1 MEKKQILIQGKVLSY
16 YQSWNIGKIWVLVF
30 LHGWMQDGTSF
41 RDIFTHLEGK
51 NIPYIS
57 FDLPGFGSSALLHD
71 NMTIEEYGEG
81 VIECIEKLWLTKPV
95 LVWHSFWGRISIYL
109 WSFYT
114 NISGIVLIW
123 AAWIATQMNPIKL
136 AIVKTWKLIFS
147 VPGLS
152 KLKNKVKSAAW
163 SSDYA
168 SSGKMEKIF
177 RNTISNDLRKYM
189 KHISLPTLMI
199 WWNDDDQVPISEAK
213 LMHEN
218 IQGSNLHILEW
229 SHFVHQEKAKEI
241 TTMILDFI
249 KK

>member
-114 NISGIVLIW
+114 NISLQHDRVTTQVLER
-123 AAWIATQMNPIKL
+123 
-136 AIVKTWKLIFS
+136 WKRFLEILF
-147 VPGLS
+147 
-152 KLKNKVKSAAW
+152 
-163 SSDYA
+163 
-168 SSGKMEKIF
+168 
-177 RNTISNDLRKYM
+177 
-189 KHISLPTLMI
+189 LMI
-199 WWNDDDQVPISEAK
+199 WESI
-213 LMHEN
+213 
-218 IQGSNLHILEW
+218 W
-229 SHFVHQEKAKEI
+229 SIYLFPLSWFGEMM
-241 TTMILDFI
+241 MIRYPLVRQNSCMKTYKVQICIFLSDHTLYI
-249 KK
+249 KKKQRKLLLWF